1 MLKVLTVIGARPQ
14 IIKAAAFSR
23 AIKKAFSKDITE
35 VIVHTG
41 QHYDANMSDVFFEEL
56 QIPKPS
62 YNLSI
67 GSMSHGKQTAG
78 MISGIEDILLQEKPD
93 CILVYGDTNSTLA
106 AAIAGSKIH
115 IPIVHV
121 EAGLR
126 SFNKSMPE
134 EINRIMCD
142 HVSTLL
148 MIPTESARINLKN
161 EGFSEKEIDKNA
173 DINQP
178 VIIHSGDVM
187 YDNSMYFAELA
198 KKINQVQGIELTN
211 KPYLLATIHR
221 DNNTDQPE
229 RLNALF
235 KAFNRISKE
244 NQIQIILPL
253 HPRTAK
259 LLESK
264 LSEEIFR
271 ETRNNSLIKLI
282 EPASFIEITALEMHA
297 EMLITDSGG
306 LQKESFF
313 FKKPCIILRPETEW
327 IELVSNGNAIIAD
340 ADTDKIYEAY
350 QHFKNNSQQLSYP
363 AFYGDGHAAEKI
375 CQAIIDYFSKTNA
388 YVYMD
393 IN

>member
-23 AIKKAFSKDITE
+23 AIKKAFSKNITE

-41 QHYDANMSDVFFEEL
+41 QHYDANMSDVFFEEM
-56 QIPKPS
+56 QIPKPA

-161 EGFSEKEIDKNA
+161 EGFSEKESDKNA

-221 DNNTDQPE
+221 DNNTDQAE

-235 KAFNRISKE
+235 KAFNRISQE

-375 CQAIIDYFSKTNA
+375 CQAIIDHFSKTNA
-388 YVYMD
+388 
-393 IN
+393 

>member
-1 MLKVLTVIGARPQ
+1 
-14 IIKAAAFSR
+14 
-23 AIKKAFSKDITE
+23 
-35 VIVHTG
+35 
-41 QHYDANMSDVFFEEL
+41 
-56 QIPKPS
+56 
-62 YNLSI
+62 
-67 GSMSHGKQTAG
+67 MSHGKQTAG

-161 EGFSEKEIDKNA
+161 EGFSEKESDKNA

-221 DNNTDQPE
+221 DNNTDQAE

-235 KAFNRISKE
+235 KAFNRISQE

-375 CQAIIDYFSKTNA
+375 CQAIIDHFSKTNA
-388 YVYMD
+388 
-393 IN
+393 